1 VSNIQTVFVAALLVG
16 LAGCATAKPDTFV
29 NFGCAPEGYETLS
42 TDWKIESQ
50 QEGMATVTEDG
61 KPIPILMVV
70 MRNIK
75 ANRAIVLMFVNKHT
89 ELAILDP
96 APEDKGVSILGNRR
110 FINDENE
117 LRPDGVGACSWRPL
131 ISTDKAA

>member
-1 VSNIQTVFVAALLVG
+1 VSNIQTVFVAALLMG

-61 KPIPILMVV
+61 KPIQILMVGL
-70 MRNIK
+70 RNASTKK
-75 ANRAIVLMFVNKHT
+75 ALMLVFVNKHT
-89 ELAILDP
+89 ELALLDP
-96 APEDKGVSILGNRR
+96 APEDKSVVILANRR
-110 FINDENE
+110 FVNDENE

-131 ISTDKAA
+131 LSVDKAA